1 MTKTHKKMKIFKYL
15 FLLIFFTG
23 NAQTLTLEECYNL
36 AKQNY
41 PLIKRHDLI
50 AKTKEYNLQNA
61 AKGWLPQIQIV
72 GQATYQNDVI
82 QFPIQLPNMTI
93 EPLSKDQYKVYADV
107 QQNIYDGG
115 MIANQKKM
123 ATINSEIELQKTE
136 VETDQL
142 EMRINQIYFGILQ
155 TNEQLQ
161 QTELT
166 KSDLSSGLKKAEAR
180 LENGVIF
187 RSNVDVLKAQIVN
200 LEQKQLELQSTKKSF
215 LQMLSLFINK
225 NIDENTTL
233 EKPEKILIQDENRR
247 AELKLFDLQK
257 LGLEQQKA
265 NINSKNLPK
274 LGAFFQGGYGKPGF
288 NMLKNEFDLF
298 YIGGL
303 RLNIPIS
310 GFYTKRN
317 DLALVEIQQQEIDV
331 QKENFLFN
339 QQFQT
344 IQNNSDLDKI
354 EQLINKDDELIELRE
369 SIKKASLAQLE
380 NGVITTNDYLRE
392 VNELDRAKNQKII
405 HEIQYLLTQYNLKAQ
420 LNQ

>member
-1 MTKTHKKMKIFKYL
+1 MKILKYL
-15 FLLIFFTG
+15 FLLLFFSG
-23 NAQTLTLEECYNL
+23 NAQILTLEECYDL

-93 EPLSKDQYKVYADV
+93 EPLSKDQYKVYADF

-155 TNEQLQ
+155 TDEQLQ

-166 KSDLSSGLKKAEAR
+166 KSDLSSGLKKAEAQ

-225 NIDENTTL
+225 NIDESTTL
-233 EKPEKILIQDENRR
+233 VKPEKILIQDENKR

-257 LGLEQQKA
+257 QGLEQQKA

-274 LGAFFQGGYGKPGF
+274 LGAFFQGGYGKPGL
-288 NMLKNEFDLF
+288 NMLKNEFDIF

-310 GFYTKRN
+310 GFYTRKN
-317 DLALVEIQQQEIDV
+317 DLALVETQQQEIEV

-344 IQNNSDLDKI
+344 IQNKSDLDKI
-354 EQLINKDDELIELRE
+354 QQLINKDNELIELRE

>member
-1 MTKTHKKMKIFKYL
+1 MKHLKYL
-15 FLLIFFTG
+15 LLFLFASV
-23 NAQTLTLEECYNL
+23 NAQTLTLEECYVL

-50 AKTKEYNLQNA
+50 AKTKEYNLQNS
-61 AKGWLPQIQIV
+61 AKGWLPQIQII
-72 GQATYQNDVI
+72 GQATYQSDVI

-107 QQNIYDGG
+107 QQTIYDGG

-142 EMRINQIYFGILQ
+142 KMRINQIYFGILQ

-166 KSDLSSGLKKAEAR
+166 KSELSSGLKKAEAQ
-180 LENGVIF
+180 LENGVNF
-187 RSNVDVLKAQIVN
+187 RSNVDVLKAQIIN
-200 LEQKQLELQSTKKSF
+200 IDQKQLELQSIKKSF
-215 LQMLSLFINK
+215 IQMLSIFINK

-233 EKPEKILIQDENRR
+233 EKPEKILIQDENNR
-247 AELKLFDLQK
+247 AELKLFGLQK
-257 LGLEQQKA
+257 QGLEEQKA

-298 YIGGL
+298 YIGGV

-310 GFYTKRN
+310 GFYTKKN
-317 DLALVEIQQQEIDV
+317 DLALVETQQQEIEV

-344 IQNNSDLDKI
+344 IQNNNELQKI
-354 EQLINKDDELIELRE
+354 QQLIDKDDELVILRE

-392 VNELDRAKNQKII
+392 VNELDRAKNQKIT
-405 HEIQYLLTQYNLKAQ
+405 HEIQYLLAQYNLKAQ

>member
-1 MTKTHKKMKIFKYL
+1 MKILKYL
-15 FLLIFFTG
+15 FLLLFFSG
-23 NAQTLTLEECYNL
+23 NAQTLTLEECYDL

-123 ATINSEIELQKTE
+123 ATINSEIELQKIE

-155 TNEQLQ
+155 TDEQLQ

-166 KSDLSSGLKKAEAR
+166 KSDLSSGLKKAEAQ

-200 LEQKQLELQSTKKSF
+200 IEQKQLELQSTKKSF
-215 LQMLSLFINK
+215 LQMISLFINK

-233 EKPEKILIQDENRR
+233 EKPEKILIQDENKR

-257 LGLEQQKA
+257 QGLEQQKA

-288 NMLKNEFDLF
+288 NMLKNEFDVF

-310 GFYTKRN
+310 GFYTKKN
-317 DLALVEIQQQEIDV
+317 DLALVETQQQEIDV

-354 EQLINKDDELIELRE
+354 QQLINKDNELIELRE

>member
-1 MTKTHKKMKIFKYL
+1 MKILKYI
-15 FLLIFFTG
+15 FLLLFFSA
-23 NAQTLTLEECYNL
+23 NAQTMTLEECYDL

-50 AKTKEYNLQNA
+50 AKTKGYNLQNA

-115 MIANQKKM
+115 MIANQKKI

-155 TNEQLQ
+155 TDEQLQ

-166 KSDLSSGLKKAEAR
+166 KSDLSSGLKKAEAQ

-233 EKPEKILIQDENRR
+233 VKPDKILIQDENKR
-247 AELKLFDLQK
+247 AELKLFDLQRQ
-257 LGLEQQKA
+257 GLEHQKA

-274 LGAFFQGGYGKPGF
+274 IGAFFQGGYGKPGF
-288 NMLKNEFDLF
+288 NMLKNEFDIF

-310 GFYTKRN
+310 GFYTRKN
-317 DLALVEIQQQEIDV
+317 DLALVETQQQEIEV

-354 EQLINKDDELIELRE
+354 HQLINKDNELIELRE

>member
-1 MTKTHKKMKIFKYL
+1 MKILKYL
-15 FLLIFFTG
+15 FLLFFSSVT
-23 NAQTLTLEECYNL
+23 AQTLTLEECYIL

-50 AKTKEYNLQNA
+50 AKTQEYNLQNA
-61 AKGWLPQIQIV
+61 AKGWLPQIQLV
-72 GQATYQNDVI
+72 GQATYQNEVTEL
-82 QFPIQLPNMTI
+82 PIQIPNMTI
-93 EPLSKDQYKVYADV
+93 EPVSKDQYKIYADV

-115 MIANQKKM
+115 LIANQKKL
-123 ATINSEIELQKTE
+123 IVLNSEIELQKNE
-136 VETDQL
+136 VATDQL

-155 TNEQLQ
+155 TDEQLQ

-166 KSDLSSGLKKAEAR
+166 KSDLSNGLRKAEAQ

-187 RSNVDVLKAQIVN
+187 KSNVDVLKAQIVN
-200 LEQKQLELQSTKKSF
+200 LEQKELELKSLKKNF
-215 LQMLSLFINK
+215 LQMLSLFIK
-225 NIDENTTL
+225 KDLDENTML
-233 EKPEKILIQDENRR
+233 AKPEKILLQEVNNR

-257 LGLEQQKA
+257 SALDQQKTTVRGR
-265 NINSKNLPK
+265 NLPK

-310 GFYTKRN
+310 GFYTQKN
-317 DLALVEIQQQEIDV
+317 DLALLSVQQQEIEI

-339 QQFQT
+339 QKFET
-344 IQNNSDLDKI
+344 I
-354 EQLINKDDELIELRE
+354 KDDEELNKIQQLITKDEELIALRE
-369 SIKKASLAQLE
+369 SIKNAASAQFE

-392 VNELDRAKNQKII
+392 VNELDRAKNQKIL
-405 HEIQYLLTQYNLKAQ
+405 HDIQYLLTQYNLKAQ

>member
-1 MTKTHKKMKIFKYL
+1 MKILKYL
-15 FLLIFFTG
+15 FLLFFSSVT
-23 NAQTLTLEECYNL
+23 AQTLTLEECYIL

-50 AKTKEYNLQNA
+50 AKTQEYNLQNA
-61 AKGWLPQIQIV
+61 AKGWLPQIQLV
-72 GQATYQNDVI
+72 GQATYQNEVTEL
-82 QFPIQLPNMTI
+82 PIQIPNMTI
-93 EPLSKDQYKVYADV
+93 EPVSKDQYKIYADV

-115 MIANQKKM
+115 LIANQKKLI
-123 ATINSEIELQKTE
+123 ALNSEIELQKNE
-136 VETDQL
+136 VATDQL

-155 TNEQLQ
+155 TDEQLQ

-166 KSDLSSGLKKAEAR
+166 KSDLSNGLRKAEAQ

-187 RSNVDVLKAQIVN
+187 KSNVDVLKAQIVN
-200 LEQKQLELQSTKKSF
+200 LEQKELELKSLKKNF
-215 LQMLSLFINK
+215 LQMLSLFIKKDLDK
-225 NIDENTTL
+225 NTML
-233 EKPEKILIQDENRR
+233 AKPEKILLQEVNNR

-257 LGLEQQKA
+257 NALDQQKTTVRG
-265 NINSKNLPK
+265 KNLPK

-310 GFYTKRN
+310 GFYTQKN
-317 DLALVEIQQQEIDV
+317 DLALLSVQQQEIEI

-339 QQFQT
+339 QKFET
-344 IQNNSDLDKI
+344 I
-354 EQLINKDDELIELRE
+354 KDDEELNKIQQLITKDEELVALRE
-369 SIKKASLAQLE
+369 SIKNAALAQFE

-392 VNELDRAKNQKII
+392 VNELDRAKNQKIL
-405 HEIQYLLTQYNLKAQ
+405 HDIQYLLTQYNLKAQ

>member
-1 MTKTHKKMKIFKYL
+1 MKILKYL
-15 FLLIFFTG
+15 FLLLFFSG
-23 NAQTLTLEECYNL
+23 NAQTLTLVECYDL

-72 GQATYQNDVI
+72 GQATYQNDVV

-136 VETDQL
+136 VETNQL

-155 TNEQLQ
+155 TDEQLQ

-166 KSDLSSGLKKAEAR
+166 KSDLSSGLKKAEAQ

-200 LEQKQLELQSTKKSF
+200 LEQKQMELQSTKKSF

-225 NIDENTTL
+225 NIDENTNL

-257 LGLEQQKA
+257 LGLERQKA

-310 GFYTKRN
+310 GFYTKKN
-317 DLALVEIQQQEIDV
+317 DLALLETQQQEIEV

-354 EQLINKDDELIELRE
+354 QQLINKDNEIIELRE

>member
-1 MTKTHKKMKIFKYL
+1 MKILKYL
-15 FLLIFFTG
+15 FLLFFSSVT
-23 NAQTLTLEECYNL
+23 AQTLTLEECYTL

-50 AKTKEYNLQNA
+50 AKTQEYNLQNA
-61 AKGWLPQIQIV
+61 TKGWLPQIQLV
-72 GQATYQNDVI
+72 GQATYQNEVTEL
-82 QFPIQLPNMTI
+82 PIQIPNMTV
-93 EPLSKDQYKVYADV
+93 EPVSKDQYKIYADV

-115 MIANQKKM
+115 LIANQKKLI
-123 ATINSEIELQKTE
+123 TLNSQIELQKNE
-136 VETDQL
+136 VATDQL
-142 EMRINQIYFGILQ
+142 EMRLNQIYFGILQ
-155 TNEQLQ
+155 TDEQLQ

-166 KSDLSSGLKKAEAR
+166 KSDLSNGLQKAEAQ

-187 RSNVDVLKAQIVN
+187 KSNVDVLKAQIVN
-200 LEQKQLELQSTKKSF
+200 LEQKELELKSLKKSF
-215 LQMLSLFINK
+215 LQMLALFIQRDL
-225 NIDENTTL
+225 DENTRL
-233 EKPEKILIQDENRR
+233 AKPEKILLQEVNNR

-257 LGLEQQKA
+257 NALDQQKA
-265 NINSKNLPK
+265 TVRGKNLPK

-310 GFYTKRN
+310 GFYTQKN
-317 DLALVEIQQQEIDV
+317 DLALLSVQQQEIEV

-339 QQFQT
+339 QKFET
-344 IQNNSDLDKI
+344 MKDDEELNKIQ
-354 EQLINKDDELIELRE
+354 QLITKDEELIELRE
-369 SIKKASLAQLE
+369 SIKKAALAQLE

-392 VNELDRAKNQKII
+392 VNELDRAKNQKIL
-405 HEIQYLLTQYNLKAQ
+405 HDIQNLLTQYNLKVQ

>member
-1 MTKTHKKMKIFKYL
+1 MKILKYL
-15 FLLIFFTG
+15 FLLLFFSG
-23 NAQTLTLEECYNL
+23 NAQTLTLEECYDL

-123 ATINSEIELQKTE
+123 ATINSEIELQKIE

-155 TNEQLQ
+155 TDEQLQ

-166 KSDLSSGLKKAEAR
+166 KFDLSSGLKKAEAQ

-200 LEQKQLELQSTKKSF
+200 IEQKQLELQSTKKSF
-215 LQMLSLFINK
+215 LQMISLFINK

-233 EKPEKILIQDENRR
+233 EKPEKILIQDENKR

-257 LGLEQQKA
+257 QGLEQQKA

-310 GFYTKRN
+310 GFYTKKN
-317 DLALVEIQQQEIDV
+317 DLALVETQQKEIEV
-331 QKENFLFN
+331 QQENFLFN

-354 EQLINKDDELIELRE
+354 QQLINKDNELIELRE

>member
-1 MTKTHKKMKIFKYL
+1 MKILKYL
-15 FLLIFFTG
+15 LLFLFTAV
-23 NAQTLTLEECYNL
+23 NAQTLTLEECYDL

-93 EPLSKDQYKVYADV
+93 EPVSKDQYKVYADV

-166 KSDLSSGLKKAEAR
+166 KSDLSNGLKKAEAQ

-187 RSNVDVLKAQIVN
+187 KSNVDVLKAQLVN
-200 LEQKQLELQSTKKSF
+200 IDQKQLELQSMKKSF
-215 LQMLSLFINK
+215 VQMLSLFIQK
-225 NIDENTTL
+225 DIDENTTL
-233 EKPEKILIQDENRR
+233 VKPEKILIQDENNR

-257 LGLEQQKA
+257 LGLEQQKS

-310 GFYTKRN
+310 GLYTRKN
-317 DLALVEIQQQEIDV
+317 DLALVSTQQQEIDV
-331 QKENFLFN
+331 QKENFIFN

-344 IQNNSDLDKI
+344 IQNNNNLEKI
-354 EQLINKDDELIELRE
+354 QQLINKDNELVELRE
-369 SIKKASLAQLE
+369 SIQNASLAQLE

-392 VNELDRAKNQKII
+392 VNELDRAKNQKIT

>member
-1 MTKTHKKMKIFKYL
+1 MKILKYL
-15 FLLIFFTG
+15 FLLLFFSV
-23 NAQTLTLEECYNL
+23 NAQTLTLEECYDL

-115 MIANQKKM
+115 MIAHQKKM
-123 ATINSEIELQKTE
+123 AIINSEIELQKTE

-155 TNEQLQ
+155 TDEQLQ

-166 KSDLSSGLKKAEAR
+166 KSDLSSGLKKAEAQ

-225 NIDENTTL
+225 NIDENTNL
-233 EKPEKILIQDENRR
+233 EKPEKNLIQDENRR

-257 LGLEQQKA
+257 LGLERQKA

-310 GFYTKRN
+310 GFYTRKN
-317 DLALVEIQQQEIDV
+317 DLALVETQQQEIEV

-339 QQFQT
+339 LQFQT

-354 EQLINKDDELIELRE
+354 QQLINKDNEIIELRE